1 MNQFDFWNHQV
12 GAVPLGKDR
21 CGFRVWAPLA
31 QKVEVSI
38 VSPAERMV
46 ALERRD
52 RGYHSGMVDDLSPG
66 SLYFY
71 RLNGQKNRPDPASR
85 FQPQGVHGPSRVVS
99 PDFPWEDS
107 GWFGLP
113 LADYILYELHI
124 GTFTPEGTFEAV
136 IPHLD
141 ELKALGITAIEIMP
155 VAQFPGNRNWGYDGV
170 FPFAVQD
177 SYGGPEGLK
186 RLVNACHQRG
196 LAVVLDVVYNHLGPE
211 GNYLWDFGP
220 YFTDRYHTP
229 WGAAINFDGPYSD
242 EVRNFFIQNALSW
255 ITEFHMDGLRL
266 DALHAVYDS
275 SARPFLQ
282 ELAERFHDEGERIN
296 RRVYLFAES
305 DRNDIRFIQPPCLGG
320 YGLDVH
326 WNDDFHHAVHTLLTG
341 EKEGYYKDFGSLGDL
356 AKAFVE
362 GFVYSGQYSTYR
374 RRRHGSPSRSL
385 PGDRFLV
392 FSQNHDQV
400 GNRMLGERLS
410 QVLPLDGLKLA
421 AGTVLLSPFL
431 PMLFMGE
438 EYGERAPFQYFV
450 SHSDPDLIEAVRKG
464 RQQEFSSFA
473 WKGKVPD
480 PQDEKTFLR
489 CRLDRSLRLENPHR
503 VLYDFYRELIRLRKE
518 IRPLASLNKDRIEVL
533 SYESPRVLYVRR
545 WEEGEEAILL
555 VHFGNSLTEIKIPIP
570 PGPWKKQ
577 LDSQEERWG
586 GPGSGI
592 PEQIHSDGE
601 VRVALAPQSL
611 LCFWKKEVD

>member
-1 MNQFDFWNHQV
+1 MSGIQSWNQKV
-12 GAVPLGKDR
+12 GALPFEKDR
-21 CGFRVWAPLA
+21 CGFRIWAPLA

-38 VSPAERMV
+38 VSPGEQTFPLQRQ
-46 ALERRD
+46 D
-52 RGYHSGMVDDLSPG
+52 RGYHTGVIEDLPPG

-71 RLNGQKNRPDPASR
+71 RLDGQKNRPDPASR
-85 FQPQGVHGPSRVVS
+85 FQPQGVHGPSQVVS
-99 PDFPWEDS
+99 LDFPWED
-107 GWFGLP
+107 GCWFGLP
-113 LADYILYELHI
+113 LADYILYELHV
-124 GTFTPEGTFEAV
+124 GTFTSEGTFEAV

-141 ELKALGITAIEIMP
+141 EMKALGITAIEIMP

-170 FPFAVQD
+170 YPFAVQD

-186 RLVNACHQRG
+186 KLVNSCHQRG
-196 LAVVLDVVYNHLGPE
+196 MAVVLDVVYNHLGPE
-211 GNYLWDFGP
+211 GNYLSDFGP

-229 WGAAINFDGPYSD
+229 WGAAINFDGPHSD

-266 DALHAVYDS
+266 DALHAVFDS

-282 ELAERFHDEGERIN
+282 ELAERFHGEGERIN

-305 DRNDIRFIQPPCLGG
+305 DRNDIRFIQPSCLGG

-341 EKEGYYKDFGSLGDL
+341 EKGGYYEDFGRLKDL
-356 AKAFVE
+356 AKAFAE
-362 GFVYSGQYSTYR
+362 GFIYSGQYSSYR
-374 RRRHGSPSRSL
+374 RRRHGSPSRTL
-385 PGDRFLV
+385 PAERFLV

-431 PMLFMGE
+431 PLLFMGE
-438 EYGERAPFQYFV
+438 EYGEKAPFQYFV

-464 RQQEFSSFA
+464 RQQEFSAFA
-473 WKGKVPD
+473 WQGKVSD

-489 CRLDRSLRLENPHR
+489 CRLDRTLRRQKQHQ

-518 IRPLASLNKDRIEVL
+518 TRPLALLNKDRMEVL
-533 SYESPRVLYVRR
+533 SYETEKVLYVRR

-555 VHFGNSLTEIKIPIP
+555 VHFGNSPAEINIRIP
-570 PGPWKKQ
+570 PGCWQKQ
-577 LDSQEERWG
+577 LDSQEKRWG

-592 PEQIHSDGE
+592 PEWIHSEGE
-601 VRVALAPQSL
+601 VRVSLGPQSL
-611 LCFWKKEVD
+611 LCLWKKEAV